1 MAKPGQ
7 AQDQTMDEILA
18 SIRRVISENDRPK
31 PSAPWRTESP
41 APVATGNVSK
51 LFAEPEPDPEPPV
64 EEPAD
69 VSNVVDL
76 AMAQA
81 MEEAR
86 AEVAAASVY
95 EDEATE
101 PAELPAEEA
110 LPEPE
115 PIPPE
120 APLPVAEAPPRS
132 EPRRTERQVAP
143 PLLSP
148 QSDAAVAGA
157 FNQLARTMLSRSG
170 RTVDELV
177 EDMVRP
183 MLQSWLDDNLPPLV
197 ERLVR
202 EEIERVSRGR
212 R

>member
-1 MAKPGQ
+1 
-7 AQDQTMDEILA
+7 
-18 SIRRVISENDRPK
+18 
-31 PSAPWRTESP
+31 
-41 APVATGNVSK
+41 
-51 LFAEPEPDPEPPV
+51 
-64 EEPAD
+64 
-69 VSNVVDL
+69 
-76 AMAQA
+76 
-81 MEEAR
+81 EEAR

-95 EDEATE
+95 EDEAAE
-101 PAELPAEEA
+101 PAELPAEEG
-110 LPEPE
+110 PPDPE

-120 APLPVAEAPPRS
+120 APLPVAEAPPRF

-157 FNQLARTMLSRSG
+157 FNQLARTMPSRSG

-183 MLQSWLDDNLPPLV
+183 KLQSWLDDTLPPLV

-202 EEIERVSRGR
+202 EEIERVSRG
-212 R
+212 